1 MRKINSPGNV
11 SNLFVDYDPVNN
23 PLGTVYSADWGNDVQ
38 TDLIEIQEFAGLPE
52 AAGSQA
58 NVLKSIIKI
67 AKEQAKELGEV
78 FSLDTLQLPAEF
90 DPTDTDTAQEYFPSI
105 CLSSINIQ
113 TTIDVANWPLL
124 VPHLREKQIKYLEGL
139 GGEVASF
146 ACSVAGSV
154 VTLTNTTENNRLL
167 VALAKWVLVHGSY
180 TNWVTV
186 TVGGVDFAITNI
198 NTTTRAITVTGSPDA
213 GATTCTFFPH
223 RVPADTDTARV
234 YAHTGKSIISPN
246 DADGLFIPGIMMMG
260 HFQDHQHAYAS
271 GGQAASIS
279 GETNDLNAA
288 GATGGPDVAS
298 GTHAALTSES
308 YKGAVAGTYSTNI
321 RALNGIPRA
330 TSETH
335 SPSGVYHLYLF
346 GRIYQV

>member
-38 TDLIEIQEFAGLPE
+38 TDLIRVQEFAGLPE

-78 FSLDTLQLPAEF
+78 FSLDTLKLPTAF
-90 DPTDTDTAQEYFPSI
+90 NATDTDTAQTYFPAL
-105 CLSSINIQ
+105 CLSNINIQ
-113 TTIDVANWPLL
+113 TTISTTNWPLL
-124 VPHLREKQIKYLEGL
+124 VPHLRAKQIKYLEGL
-139 GGEVASF
+139 GGEVSSF

-180 TNWVTV
+180 TNWITV

-223 RVPADTDTARV
+223 RIPASATTARV

-246 DADGLFIPGIMMMG
+246 DSDGLFIPGVMMDDYMQG
-260 HFQDHQHAYAS
+260 HWHEFF
-271 GGQAASIS
+271 
-279 GETNDLNAA
+279 ETNND
-288 GATGGPDVAS
+288 GAIQGTIGARTGANVLSAS
-298 GTHAALTSES
+298 TFVRNPTTDGTN
-308 YKGAVAGTYSTNI
+308 GT
-321 RALNGIPRA
+321 PR
-330 TSETH
+330 TGLRTH